1 MPIPTWLVYALLS
14 AVCAA
19 AVAVLAKRGMENV
32 DPTLAT
38 AIRSIVMT
46 VFLIAVTSVVT
57 AWDKVSGISRT
68 AWLLIAASG
77 IAGALSWLFQFR
89 AIQLSEVSKVGPVDK
104 LSMPLGILLAVM
116 FLGERPSA
124 INWLGIALV
133 VAGAFLASIK
143 ST

>member
-1 MPIPTWLVYALLS
+1 MPIPTWLIYALLS
-14 AVCAA
+14 AVSAA
-19 AVAVLAKRGMENV
+19 AVGVLAKRGMENV

-46 VFLIAVTSVVT
+46 VFLVSVTSFVT

-77 IAGALSWLFQFR
+77 VAGALSWLFQFR
-89 AIQLSEVSKVGPVDK
+89 AIQLSEVSKVGPIDK

-124 INWLGIALV
+124 VNWLGIALV